1 MIYTF
6 FSFFFKNDTDDRK
19 KWIQERKKVEHTL
32 KTMGNYPF
40 VLGLSKKKRVRAMS
54 EVLKHRKREIAL
66 RIRPSTTA
74 TGRKRNSNKKLKKL
88 KHSSTVDRP
97 GTFAASGE
105 TRMHK
110 KLVCSSSYSSNQIG
124 MEKTNSLLEGELEGV
139 EPQNMTV
146 LPTSLLKSASAPNT
160 LQESSSQQSL
170 SSQHHVRLGPSLD
183 YEDGD
188 DGGDG
193 DSLLTTL
200 FSILDTNEDGLLTKN
215 DVIVGVTEN
224 IEVQSIIHSN
234 NNEQQTT
241 TIFLNKLLTP
251 DLWVDEFDNIVT
263 EDVNG
268 QININEFYS
277 LLNFLK

>member
-1 MIYTF
+1 
-6 FSFFFKNDTDDRK
+6 
-19 KWIQERKKVEHTL
+19 
-32 KTMGNYPF
+32 MGNYPF
-40 VLGLSKKKRVRAMS
+40 VLGLSKKKRVRAIS
-54 EVLKHRKREIAL
+54 KVLKHRKREIAL
-66 RIRPSTTA
+66 RTRPSTTA
-74 TGRKRNSNKKLKKL
+74 TGRRKRNSNKKLKKL
-88 KHSSTVDRP
+88 KHSSTIERP
-97 GTFAASGE
+97 GTFASGE

-110 KLVCSSSYSSNQIG
+110 KLVCSSSYSNNQIG
-124 MEKTNSLLEGELEGV
+124 MDKTNSLLEGELDGV

-146 LPTSLLKSASAPNT
+146 LPASLLKSASAPNT
-160 LQESSSQQSL
+160 MQESSSQQSL
-170 SSQHHVRLGPSLD
+170 TSQHHVRLGPSLD
-183 YEDGD
+183 YENVD
-188 DGGDG
+188 DGS

-234 NNEQQTT
+234 SNEQQTT
-241 TIFLNKLLTP
+241 ILNKLLTP

-277 LLNFLK
+277 LLNFLRT